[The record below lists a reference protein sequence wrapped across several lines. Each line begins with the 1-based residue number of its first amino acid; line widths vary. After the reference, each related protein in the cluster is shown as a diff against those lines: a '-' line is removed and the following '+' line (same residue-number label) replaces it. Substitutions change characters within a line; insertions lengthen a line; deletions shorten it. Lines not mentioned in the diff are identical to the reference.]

1 MKFLIVSDMFSLE
14 SWLIDGN
21 EPEIMPAVYEFY
33 NFLGNH
39 CEHTFDAVIAHPS
52 VNKVV
57 EFPNGSKVY
66 IYKLKVPVYYI
77 RKFISLPFLKR
88 KAKNLLKKNLDYT
101 HVYGMTIY
109 ANVARE
115 LGVEY
120 NLKSIGRL
128 FGSLIWDVLKKGRW
142 LKSKTRFH
150 YQLREIKTPCEL
162 TICTEDG
169 TEFDKAINKY
179 SPRSKVHLLYNGVN
193 QKLKEKLSSIPVIKI
208 IDGANEI
215 KFCYIARLTH
225 WKRQDLALDIIAKLK
240 ANGLK
245 VSLDIYGKG
254 EEELRIRNRIIK
266 LNLSEEVSI
275 KGSISHAQVSSV
287 LSEYQVAMFLYDA
300 SNLGNA
306 MWEAALS
313 GRLILT
319 RDTGKTT
326 NIFNKK
332 NAIIM
337 SDENTDQVVRDILEL
352 VNHSFTLAQE
362 SRRTIY
368 SLLPNWQDRLEEEM
382 RLISCM
388 NLYE

>member
-1 MKFLIVSDMFSLE
+1 
-14 SWLIDGN
+14 
-21 EPEIMPAVYEFY
+21 
-33 NFLGNH
+33 
-39 CEHTFDAVIAHPS
+39 
-52 VNKVV
+52 
-57 EFPNGSKVY
+57 
-66 IYKLKVPVYYI
+66 
-77 RKFISLPFLKR
+77 
-88 KAKNLLKKNLDYT
+88 
-101 HVYGMTIY
+101 MTIY

-120 NLKSIGRL
+120 NLKSVGRL
-128 FGSLIWDVLKKGRW
+128 FGSLIWDVLKKGKW
-142 LKSKTRFH
+142 LKSKTRFR

-193 QKLKEKLSSIPVIKI
+193 QKLKEKLTSIPVIKT
-208 IDGANEI
+208 IDSANEI

-254 EEELRIRNRIIK
+254 KEEFRIRDRIIK
-266 LNLSEEVSI
+266 LNLSEEVSM
-275 KGSISHAQVSSV
+275 KGSISHAQVSTV
-287 LSEYQVAMFLYDA
+287 LSEYHIAMFLYDA

-326 NIFNKK
+326 NIFNNK

-337 SDENTDQVVRDILEL
+337 SDENTDQAVRDILEL

-368 SLLPNWQDRLEEEM
+368 GLLPNWHDRLEEEM

-388 NLYE
+388 N